1 MNLRRSNLFDFISS
15 IFNRWNFPV
24 GKVDDFSYYI
34 GMFWEGFKQPLKLY
48 SLFNARTLA
57 RTCYLASSKM
67 AFDSI
72 HISIYPLIQCL
83 NQLTIPFFEQCQF
96 VICNFP
102 RVIKWLNRCMRRG
115 IIDLKQYTYALVCVN
130 SRKSYPKCK
139 HYNHTIV
146 LVHKWKPSHYEQN
159 SAAIC
164 FSFSQYE

>member
-1 MNLRRSNLFDFISS
+1 MNLRRSNLFNFISS

-48 SLFNARTLA
+48 SLFDARSLA

-83 NQLTIPFFEQCQF
+83 NQLTIPFFEQC
-96 VICNFP
+96 
-102 RVIKWLNRCMRRG
+102 
-115 IIDLKQYTYALVCVN
+115 YALSLCTRFSN
-130 SRKSYPKCK
+130 FGFWILFQTRKKIEFKTNLIFFRVWAWFLLP
-139 HYNHTIV
+139 V
-146 LVHKWKPSHYEQN
+146 
-159 SAAIC
+159 
-164 FSFSQYE
+164 